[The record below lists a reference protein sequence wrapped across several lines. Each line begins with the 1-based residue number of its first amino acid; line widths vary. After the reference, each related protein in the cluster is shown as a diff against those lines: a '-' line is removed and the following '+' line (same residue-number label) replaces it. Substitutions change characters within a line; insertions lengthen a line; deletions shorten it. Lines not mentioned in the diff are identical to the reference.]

1 MTEFRLATADDDA
14 VLRQLLREN
23 GMPSWVEMSMERE
36 PSYFAA
42 HHMYGHDWAVLAL
55 ENGRPFGMYSAAAVP
70 VHVNGK
76 AIGGGYLGGLRVQ
89 SSARQRIRHL
99 RNGYASIRKLAPV
112 LPELAWW
119 FTVIAAENT
128 QARRVLEA
136 GLRGMPRYSPLGEL
150 TTYAIST
157 ARARHLGLWRPAQ
170 AEDMAA
176 MLAFHAQHASS
187 AQLTPVLSASL
198 VERIGLHCFWLHCEG
213 DHIVAMAALWDQC
226 HFKQVV
232 AQSYHRYLRLGLPL
246 YNRFAHLTRRVV
258 LPLPGQALAQS
269 FIAFLVMQPSVQD
282 RLDFVRS
289 LLSDLLSHCQTP
301 VAALGL
307 RSGHPLTSVV
317 ASFKPLSYRANVYAV
332 EFDSAAQQHNWMV
345 VQYSQKWLCYEAH
358 TDTPESG

>member
-1 MTEFRLATADDDA
+1 MTEFRIATTKDDA

-70 VHVNGK
+70 LHVNGK
-76 AIGGGYLGGLRVQ
+76 AISAGYLGGLRVH
-89 SSARQRIRHL
+89 SSERQRIRHL
-99 RNGYASIRKLAPV
+99 RNGYASIRELAPV
-112 LPELAWW
+112 LPELPWW
-119 FTVIAAENT
+119 FTVIAEENT
-128 QARRVLEA
+128 RARRVLEA
-136 GLRGMPRYSPLGEL
+136 GLKGMPRYQPLGDL

-157 ARARHLGLWRPAQ
+157 ARARHHGLWRPAQ
-170 AEDMAA
+170 VDDVAA
-176 MLAFHAQHASS
+176 MLAFHARHAPH

-213 DHIVAMAALWDQC
+213 TKIVAMAALWDQRL
-226 HFKQVV
+226 FKQVV
-232 AQSYHRYLRLGLPL
+232 AQSYHRYLRWGLPL
-246 YNRFAHLTRRVV
+246 YNRFAHLTHRVV

-269 FIAFLVMQPSVQD
+269 FIAFFAMQPSVQE
-282 RLDFVRS
+282 RLDFVRN

-307 RSGHPLTSVV
+307 RSGHPLIPVV
-317 ASFKPLSYRANVYAV
+317 SSFKPLSYCAKVYAV
-332 EFDSAAQQHNWMV
+332 EFDSAAQLDGRP
-345 VQYSQKWLCYEAH
+345 VQ
-358 TDTPESG
+358 PEVALL

>member
-1 MTEFRLATADDDA
+1 MTDFRLATPEDDE

-42 HHMYGHDWAVLAL
+42 HRIYGDDWAVLAL
-55 ENGRPFGMYSAAAVP
+55 EDGRPFGMYSAAVVP

-76 AIGGGYLGGLRVQ
+76 VCSVGYLGGLRVQ
-89 SSARQRIRHL
+89 ASERQRIRHL

-112 LPELAWW
+112 LPELPWW

-128 QARRVLEA
+128 HARRVLEA
-136 GLRGMPRYSPLGEL
+136 GVKGMPRYHPLGDL

-157 ARARHLGLWRPAQ
+157 ARARHHGLWRPAQ
-170 AEDMAA
+170 VDDVAA
-176 MLAFHAQHASS
+176 MLAFHARHAPH

-213 DHIVAMAALWDQC
+213 DKIVAMAALWDQR

-232 AQSYHRYLRLGLPL
+232 AQSYHRYLRWGLPF
-246 YNRFAHLTRRVV
+246 YNRFAQLTRRVV

-269 FIAFLVMQPSVQD
+269 SIAFLAMQPSVQD
-282 RLDFVRS
+282 RLDFVCN

-307 RSGHPLTSVV
+307 RPDHPLTSVV
-317 ASFKPLSYRANVYAV
+317 SSFKPLSYCAKVYAV
-332 EFDSAAQQHNWMV
+332 EFDSAAQLDGRP
-345 VQYSQKWLCYEAH
+345 VQ
-358 TDTPESG
+358 PEVALL